1 MTSIRKMTEE
11 YVTAF
16 NARDLDKV
24 ANYLADDFKLS
35 DTEISELT
43 PKGHVLKYIK
53 ELFDTHKELRFVA
66 QSIHVDGNT
75 SVIHFTLTLD
85 AKVFDGVDIILWANN
100 KMVSMHAYLTLRK

>member
-1 MTSIRKMTEE
+1 MTEE
-11 YVTAF
+11 YVTDF

-35 DTEISELT
+35 DTEVTALT

-53 ELFDTHKELRFVA
+53 ELFNTHKELSFVA

-85 AKVFDGVDIILWANN
+85 TNVLDGADIILWANN
-100 KMVSMHAYLTLRK
+100 KMISMHAYLTLRK